1 MKKYFKF
8 MRKKHG
14 FCAEDVVYHVAVGIS
29 SRDLCDLVT
38 VKDACERLGY
48 FMQEVSDECDL
59 FITKAHKEAFKG
71 ISIFRVNFRHVAIS
85 VARLKAMI
93 IADSWAKYESE
104 LAINIDLEYF
114 LHANDPVWRLNHKS
128 FVLQRGYSPVRR
140 KYLSHAC

>member
-1 MKKYFKF
+1 MKRYFKF

-38 VKDACERLGY
+38 VKDACQRLGY
-48 FMQEVSDECDL
+48 FMQEISDECDN
-59 FITKAHKEAFKG
+59 FVTKAHKEAFKG

-85 VARLKAMI
+85 VSRLKAMI

-114 LHANDPVWRLNHKS
+114 LHVNDPVWRLNHKS
-128 FVLQRGYSPVRR
+128 FVLQRGYSPVQR
-140 KYLSHAC
+140 KNLSLAG